1 VNVPQLPEEPPREAW
16 GWTRAQR
23 AALGTLLFLLLVFL
37 VVEVV
42 RRPAR
47 LDDPLVVMHGQ
58 SVELAAKIDPN
69 TATLEDLS
77 RVPHLGEKLSGAI
90 IAWREARKA
99 LVADGVLF
107 HRPEDLA
114 HVPGVGRTLVAQV
127 GPYLSFPEDATEP
140 AEDVTTLP
148 SSPPP

>member
-1 VNVPQLPEEPPREAW
+1 VNLPQLPEEPSREAW
-16 GWTRAQR
+16 GWTRPQR
-23 AALGTLLFLLLVFL
+23 MALGTLLLVLLVFL

-47 LDDPLVVMHGQ
+47 LDDPLVVVHGQ
-58 SVELAAKIDPN
+58 SIQLAAKIDPN

-77 RVPHLGEKLSGAI
+77 RVPHLGEKLSAAI
-90 IAWREARKA
+90 IAWRDARKP
-99 LVADGVLF
+99 LTADGILF

-127 GPYLSFPEDATEP
+127 GPYLSFPDDATEP
-140 AEDVTTLP
+140 AEDATTSP
-148 SSPPP
+148 APPPA